1 MFILDLLDMVDEK
14 RRKRP
19 QDRLLSPPLAD
30 FALLVAFG
38 LLP

>member
-1 MFILDLLDMVDEK
+1 MKSVGK
-14 RRKRP
+14 GP